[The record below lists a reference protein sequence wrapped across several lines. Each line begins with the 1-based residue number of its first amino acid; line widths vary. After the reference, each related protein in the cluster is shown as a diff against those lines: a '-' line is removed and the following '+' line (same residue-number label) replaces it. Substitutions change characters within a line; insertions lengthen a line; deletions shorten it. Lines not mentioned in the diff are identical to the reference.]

1 MPELVCLRTDGDM
14 EISLFL
20 RRLEEI
26 KASGNDIFVVS
37 VNSSCICSAEHLF
50 SVFQKAMR
58 SFKIGR
64 SRSRTPEAEFFRIL
78 AMEDQL
84 NVAIEK
90 CGLSEEISEFCLI
103 YAGIHSE
110 NISSLITDF
119 SLVTVDISSCSPDRL
134 SSLGFQSLEEL
145 LEATA
150 LFDAGI
156 PD

>member
-1 MPELVCLRTDGDM
+1 MPELVCLRTDGHMD
-14 EISLFL
+14 ISLFL
-20 RRLEEI
+20 RRLEGM
-26 KASGNDIFVVS
+26 KAGEDAFVAS
-37 VNSSCICSAEHLF
+37 VNPSCICSAEHLF

-58 SFKIGR
+58 SLKSGR
-64 SRSRTPEAEFFRIL
+64 SRARTPEAEFFRIL

-90 CGLSEEISEFCLI
+90 CGLSEDISDFCLI
-103 YAGIHSE
+103 YAGIPSH
-110 NISSLITDF
+110 NISSLISDF
-119 SLVTVDISSCSPDRL
+119 SLVTVNTPSCSPERL
-134 SSLGFQSLEEL
+134 SSMGFNSLEEL